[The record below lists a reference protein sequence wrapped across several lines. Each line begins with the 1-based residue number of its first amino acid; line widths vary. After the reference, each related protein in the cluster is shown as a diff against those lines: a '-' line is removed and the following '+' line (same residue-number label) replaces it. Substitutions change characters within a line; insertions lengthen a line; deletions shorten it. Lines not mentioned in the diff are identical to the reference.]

1 MNYISNNDQFENYI
15 GKYIDIFINGVYKKY
30 YVSRIESGSITTNVA
45 ILYNDTFSIVGDS
58 SQQKCENINDI
69 SWATTFA
76 GTLSGNPWTIT
87 TSGRD
92 VSFYMEDSL
101 NCGGSNANIQSGT
114 AVATVSVGVYPIYM
128 TYEFTGNVEQH
139 DTNYENMSFILN
151 DVLLAF
157 ATSRDLDLGCTM
169 GLPLSTVYFQPPYT
183 LSAGTVNEFKITFTT
198 GDGAFHKDAYYQI
211 NLGFFYDSALTQPVT
226 AF

>member
-1 MNYISNNDQFENYI
+1 MNYISNNNQFENYK
-15 GKYIDIFINGVYKKY
+15 GKYIDIFINGIYKKY
-30 YVSRIESGSITTNVA
+30 YVSEIQSGSITTNVA
-45 ILYNDTFSIVGDS
+45 VLYNDTFSIVGNS

-76 GTLSGNPWTIT
+76 GTLNGNPWSIT

-101 NCGGSNANIQSGT
+101 NCGGSNSNTQYGT

-128 TYEFTGNVEQH
+128 TYSFTGNVEQQ
-139 DTNYENMSFILN
+139 DTNYENMSFFLN
-151 DVLLAF
+151 DILLTE
-157 ATSRDLDLGCTM
+157 ATSQNLDLSCTM
-169 GLPLSTVYFQPPYT
+169 GLPISTTYFEPPYL
-183 LSAGTVNEFKITFTT
+183 LSAVTVNEFKITFTT
-198 GDGAFHKDAYYQI
+198 GDGLYHKDAYYKI
-211 NLGFFYDSALTQPVT
+211 NLGFFYDSALTMPVT